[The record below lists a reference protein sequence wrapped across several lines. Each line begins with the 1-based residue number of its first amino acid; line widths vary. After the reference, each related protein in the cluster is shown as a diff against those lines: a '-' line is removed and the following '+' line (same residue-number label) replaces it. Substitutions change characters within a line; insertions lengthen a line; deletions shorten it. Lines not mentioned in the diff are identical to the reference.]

1 MPNRLALAVTLLA
14 LALLAGCGGSGPA
27 STPEG
32 TVKAALA
39 AIKKGDAQA
48 LARLY
53 DYTDYAKRENESW
66 DSIPQGQRDLIT
78 GKLAQDRAQTL
89 QMMLPGLQSNLG
101 QATVGQVVTS
111 GDTATAEIKGAL
123 ALQFRLVQRE
133 GKWYLT
139 D

>member
-1 MPNRLALAVTLLA
+1 MITRLALVLSLLA

-32 TVKAALA
+32 TAKAALA
-39 AIKKGDAQA
+39 AVKQGDAQA

-66 DSIPQGQRDLIT
+66 DSIPKGQRDLIT
-78 GKLAQDRAQTL
+78 GQLAQDKAQTL
-89 QMMLPGLQSNLG
+89 QMMLPGLQANLG
-101 QATVGQVVTS
+101 QATVGQVVTT

-123 ALQFRLVQRE
+123 GIQLRLVQRE
-133 GKWYLT
+133 GKWFLT